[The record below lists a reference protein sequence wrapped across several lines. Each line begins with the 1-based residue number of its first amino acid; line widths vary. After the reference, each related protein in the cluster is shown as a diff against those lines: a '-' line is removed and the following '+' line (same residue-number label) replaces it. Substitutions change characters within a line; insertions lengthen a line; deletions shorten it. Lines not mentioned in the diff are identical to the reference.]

1 MHSKTGTITN
11 ISSTIMKPVNWYI
24 MILSYLNT
32 PYVRKICACV
42 CEIVFDLWTEG
53 RGESFDFNQKVENIF
68 IKYIAIYYLLLN
80 LPISCELPS
89 DPIYNVVALENFN
102 LACQYFINNHH
113 LIRRRLVN
121 ENIFI
126 SGALNTI

>member
-1 MHSKTGTITN
+1 MC
-11 ISSTIMKPVNWYI
+11 V
-24 MILSYLNT
+24 
-32 PYVRKICACV
+32 CV
-42 CEIVFDLWTEG
+42 CEIILNLWTEG
-53 RGESFDFNQKVENIF
+53 RREGFDFNQKVKSIF

-89 DPIYNVVALENFN
+89 DPIYNVVALEIFN
-102 LACQYFINNHH
+102 LACQYFINNHL
-113 LIRRRLVN
+113 LIQRRLVN